1 MANPNYSLN
10 ENISEILLNVT
21 VNGLKKFKEF
31 ESEVFH
37 VNGNPWHVR
46 FTKNKDCGEEK
57 LGVYLHSDLDQ
68 DSNDT
73 LIVATCDVMLLSS
86 KVNVKPH
93 QENIYL
99 DAFCA
104 ENSCWGLDSF
114 IAWKELLNPNKGY
127 IVGDSCRFQIRVKA
141 TALLIAAENEWC
153 KFESNVKCE
162 CEGCSHRKF
171 RLTIRQF
178 QNSIGVCSPIIYFN
192 GSSWRIVIGRKDGK
206 IVVTICK
213 TGDRPCL
220 LTSTIKLISFDPKI
234 QPIIDE
240 NEDQEF
246 DSDGS
251 YGNSELITWDQL
263 IDPRKKFIQDDAF
276 VIEMEFKS
284 GTRDKSAPKKRRTTH
299 ENDEAIS
306 LRCFK
311 CKASLAGRPI
321 SSLLCGDLMCTACAT
336 AALRKVSKCPICGAK
351 STVADLRPARLPP
364 RVEL

>member
-1 MANPNYSLN
+1 MANQNQSLN
-10 ENISEILLNVT
+10 ENISEVLVNVT
-21 VNGLKKFKEF
+21 VSGLKRFKEF
-31 ESEVFH
+31 ESDLFY
-37 VNGNPWHVR
+37 VNGNPWHIR
-46 FTKNKDCGEEK
+46 FAKVKDCGK
-57 LGVYLHSDLDQ
+57 DWLGVYLHSDLVQ

-73 LIVATCDVMLLSS
+73 LIVATSDVILLSS
-86 KVNVKPH
+86 KVTVKSH

-114 IAWKELLNPNKGY
+114 IAWAHLVNPNNGY
-127 IVGDSCRFQIRVKA
+127 IVGDSCEFQVRVKA

-153 KFESNVKCE
+153 KFDSNVKCE

-192 GSSWRIVIGRKDGK
+192 GSSWRIVVGRKGDQ

-213 TGDRPCL
+213 TGDRSCL
-220 LTSTIKLISFDPKI
+220 LTSTIKLLSFDPNI
-234 QPIIDE
+234 QPIEKGTD
-240 NEDQEF
+240 DQEF

-251 YGNSELITWDQL
+251 YGNWDLITWDRL

-276 VIEMEFKS
+276 VIEMELKA
-284 GTRDKSAPKKRRTTH
+284 GRGKSAPKKRRTEYADDDAT
-299 ENDEAIS
+299 S

-311 CKASLAGRPI
+311 CKESLAGCPI

-336 AALRKVSKCPICGAK
+336 DVLRKENKCPICGVK
-351 STVADLRPARLPP
+351 STVADLRSARLPP
-364 RVEL
+364 RM

>member
-1 MANPNYSLN
+1 MANQNRSLN

-31 ESEVFH
+31 ESEKFF

-46 FTKNKDCGEEK
+46 FAKVKDSGK
-57 LGVYLHSDLDQ
+57 DVLGVYLHSDLKQ

-73 LIVATCDVMLLSS
+73 LIVGTCDVILLSS

-114 IAWKELLNPNKGY
+114 ITWSQLMNPTNGY
-127 IVGDSCRFQIRVKA
+127 IVGDTCKFQIRVKA

-178 QNSIGVCSPIIYFN
+178 QNSIGVCSPKIYFN
-192 GSSWRIVIGRKDGK
+192 GSSWRLVVGRKEGK
-206 IVVTICK
+206 IMVTICK
-213 TGDRPCL
+213 TGERPCL
-220 LTSTIKLISFDPKI
+220 LTSTIKLISFDPNV
-234 QPIIDE
+234 QPITE
-240 NEDQEF
+240 ETESQEF

-251 YGNSELITWDQL
+251 YGSWDLITWDEL
-263 IDPRKKFIQDDAF
+263 INPRKRFIQDDSF
-276 VIEMEFKS
+276 VIEVELKAERGIS
-284 GTRDKSAPKKRRTTH
+284 VSKKRRTDH
-299 ENDEAIS
+299 EDDEVSS

-311 CKASLAGRPI
+311 CRASLAGRPI

-336 AALRKVSKCPICGAK
+336 AVLRKENKCPICGAK

-364 RVEL
+364 KLV